1 MNLSLNIYV
10 AVNKDE
16 DYLSDICKEKGKATA
31 TEILYSIVE
40 LLYTAIIL
48 VIIFVTFHLRLEVRL
63 LNKKQNPS
71 EFD

>member
-1 MNLSLNIYV
+1 MNIGLNIYI

-16 DYLSDICKEKGKATA
+16 DYLSEICKEKSTATA
-31 TEILYSIVE
+31 TEILYTIVE

-63 LNKKQNPS
+63 LNKKQFPR
-71 EFD
+71 